1 MCLKDY
7 RVKFYGYANKEF
19 EGGLLEMKELTVSAT
34 PEELRA
40 MALFLND
47 CANKLSSDDSTSF
60 EHEHLSDN
68 SNSTDCNS
76 PELIVV
82 NPSM

>member
-7 RVKFYGYANKEF
+7 RVKFYGYANKEL
-19 EGGLLEMKELTVSAT
+19 EDGLLEMKEITVLAKA
-34 PEELRA
+34 EDLRA

-47 CANKLSSDDSTSF
+47 CADKLNSDDSVNF

-68 SNSTDCNS
+68 CNS
-76 PELIVV
+76 MDNDAPEFVVV